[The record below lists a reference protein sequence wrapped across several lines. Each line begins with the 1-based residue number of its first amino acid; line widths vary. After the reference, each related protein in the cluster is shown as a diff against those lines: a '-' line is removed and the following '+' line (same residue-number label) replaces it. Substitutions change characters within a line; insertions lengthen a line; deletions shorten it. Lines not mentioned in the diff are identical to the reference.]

1 MTTAPRPLPPRPAP
15 AQTAPP
21 PKQALPP
28 AAGAH
33 PARTFAVTS
42 GTVARPQRVMIY
54 GPAGIGKTSLSALA
68 PSPVFLDLEQGTS
81 AMDVPRIDGLE
92 SYADVRACLQSSVFD
107 GFSTLVLDSGTK
119 LEELVPAHI
128 MSTVPTERDRMPT
141 RLQDYGFGKE
151 LGHIYDAYL
160 LVLQDLDRHIRSG
173 RNVVIICH
181 DCTNDVPNPA
191 GENFIRFEPRL
202 QSPKSGK
209 ASIRSRC
216 IEWTDHVLFLG
227 YDVNATKDGKG
238 IGGGTRTIY
247 PAERPDHIAKSRTL
261 PDSQIPFTN
270 DTDGTVWDLLLKG
283 SKQ

>member
-107 GFSTLVLDSGTK
+107 GFSTLVVDSGTK
-119 LEELVPAHI
+119 LEELIPNHVMA
-128 MSTVPTERDRMPT
+128 TVPTERGQVPA

-151 LGHIYDAYL
+151 MTYIYDAYL
-160 LVLQDLDRHIRSG
+160 LVLQDLDRHIRAG

-202 QSPKSGK
+202 QAPKSGK

-238 IGGGTRTIY
+238 IGGTRTIY

-270 DTDGTVWDLLLKG
+270 DTDGAVWDLLLKG
-283 SKQ
+283 GTK